1 MSNDVEVYERLVE
14 RLKTARQA
22 QTIDGVETITK
33 PIPDS
38 DVPGDLDPRVLATM
52 RAFVPSDG
60 PEIFDLAS
68 ARANMG
74 WPNRDVTKT
83 VITTETVNIPSGD
96 GDIPARMY
104 RPDTTETLPAIL
116 FFHGGGF
123 FGGTLDTVE
132 NPCKRLAEKA
142 NALVVSVDYRL
153 VPEHPFPAGL
163 DDCFAAVEWV
173 YLQAEKLNVD
183 CHQIAVAGD
192 SAGGNLATAC
202 CLMDRAQG
210 TNWIT
215 FQALVYPVVN
225 LGSIPTEDYE
235 WTLDR
240 YEIKHHH
247 DLIRGVVMALGDLE
261 NLLNQIYLQG
271 KAELTDPLVSPLF
284 AEDVTGL
291 PPALI
296 ITAEYDYLRLEGEA
310 YARKLA
316 RDGVKTRL
324 IQYRGMDHAF
334 MDKLGDYPQ
343 AEDCMIEIANG
354 LKEMTR

>member
-1 MSNDVEVYERLVE
+1 MTTLYDQLFHPLAELG
-14 RLKTARQA
+14 QP
-22 QTIDGVETITK
+22 QTIDGIETIIK

-38 DVPGDLDPRVLATM
+38 DVTGDLDPRVLAVIKGYS
-52 RAFVPSDG
+52 ASEPKSS
-60 PEIFDLAS
+60 FDLAS

-104 RPDTTETLPAIL
+104 RPNTTETLPAIL

-153 VPEHPFPAGL
+153 APEHPFPAGL

-173 YLQAEKLNVD
+173 YLQAEKLNVNR
-183 CHQIAVAGD
+183 HQIAVAGD

-247 DLIRGVVMALGDLE
+247 DLIRGVVMALGDSE

-324 IQYRGMDHAF
+324 IQYRGVDHAF

-343 AEDCMIEIANG
+343 AEDCLAEIANG